1 VQIKNTEQ
9 LSSYI
14 RSKDI
19 SGDIYTVVGYI
30 VYDYDTFDD
39 IRDNIGQIKDWIC
52 QTLGYYE
59 YLGFGWQDS
68 KPKDWNA
75 WLRPIK
81 KARVK
86 PEDYVQHNEILDEAI
101 LKQFIPMP
109 HMLWLKDG
117 IELATQRYF
126 GVGFDI
132 DSERIIYPI
141 HNKDGQ
147 LIGVKGRYVGK
158 DPEQLDDYKYM
169 PLHAYSK
176 SIELYNLHRAMKH
189 IKDRGE
195 VIVVESAKSC
205 MLLWQ
210 WGYPNCVSLEG
221 KSISPCQVRMLKDM
235 KAVIIFALDYDV
247 TDEEL
252 GRTTSGMKNRV
263 VYAIP
268 RPKNI
273 AIYKQSPLDFGYDVW
288 HNVYVDKRKLF

>member
-39 IRDNIGQIKDWIC
+39 IRDNISQIKDWIC

-86 PEDYVQHNEILDEAI
+86 PEDYVQHNEVLDDII

-126 GVGFDI
+126 GVGFDL
-132 DSERIIYPI
+132 DSERIVYPI

-158 DPEQLDDYKYM
+158 DTEQLEDYKYM

-210 WGYPNCVSLEG
+210 WGYGNVVSLEG
-221 KSISPCQVRMLKDM
+221 KSISPCQVRMLKEL
-235 KAVIIFALDYDV
+235 KATIIIALDNDLSA
-247 TDEEL
+247 DDIEEICSRFKTRLVYSVKDKL
-252 GRTTSGMKNRV
+252 GLLGVKD
-263 VYAIP
+263 
-268 RPKNI
+268 
-273 AIYKQSPLDFGYDVW
+273 SP
-288 HNVYVDKRKLF
+288 VDKGIITWKLLYNNRSKN